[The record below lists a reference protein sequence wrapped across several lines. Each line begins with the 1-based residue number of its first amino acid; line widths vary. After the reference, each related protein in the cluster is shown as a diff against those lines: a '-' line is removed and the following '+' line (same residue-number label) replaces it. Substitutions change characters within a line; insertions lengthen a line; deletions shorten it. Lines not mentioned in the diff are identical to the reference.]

1 MVMVYIFLDV
11 YNMIDYT
18 HVSKWMNKILDTRW
32 NHLEISRILIQLK
45 ESHYTLLSYQV
56 TP

>member
-1 MVMVYIFLDV
+1 MVMVYIFLNV

-18 HVSKWMNKILDTRW
+18 YVSKWMNKILDIRW

-45 ESHYTLLSYQV
+45 ESHYTLLSYQK
-56 TP
+56 